1 MQYDIESEDQKAKSS
16 EFLTESRLAES
27 PFNADSPKKK
37 RSLKV
42 KEIAQFRWLKY
53 RPLIEASHAELA
65 PHPIALLSH
74 VRVRSP

>member
-42 KEIAQFRWLKY
+42 KEIAQFR
-53 RPLIEASHAELA
+53 
-65 PHPIALLSH
+65 
-74 VRVRSP
+74 